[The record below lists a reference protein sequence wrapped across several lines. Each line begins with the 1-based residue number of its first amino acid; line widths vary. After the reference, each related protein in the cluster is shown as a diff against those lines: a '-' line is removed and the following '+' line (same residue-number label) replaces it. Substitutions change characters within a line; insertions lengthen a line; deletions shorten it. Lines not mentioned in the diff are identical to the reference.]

1 MLQASDKQ
9 CPNQPTNQPIKDTPG
24 GGGISSSGFPEG
36 LLRFWKA
43 YPQRGRDNSS
53 RPDCLSWWKKLSLES
68 KTEVVLAALESWKR
82 SAKWLKDGGQYIEG
96 AHRWLKG
103 RKFEELPSG
112 QSPVGVNGAGRLH
125 KPDESTKIKM
135 IRASAIVDYF
145 NRLEPTEQDVLL
157 AEYRRLPGNEDASL
171 FHRGFRE
178 WAFDQKK
185 ERAA

>member
-1 MLQASDKQ
+1 VVSPKVFFDSGK
-9 CPNQPTNQPIKDTPG
+9 PTPSADGTTPPDRIVFLG
-24 GGGISSSGFPEG
+24 GRSF
-36 LLRFWKA
+36 LL
-43 YPQRGRDNSS
+43 N
-53 RPDCLSWWKKLSLES
+53 
-68 KTEVVLAALESWKR
+68 R